1 MLRFSSFF
9 TFFLSPFLFS
19 SPADAEPQYV
29 DKYPDATVPRTP
41 AYNAQVPNTHWLQDV
56 QAVYG
61 LDANSEQ
68 FVDLVYRRRV
78 QTLATVD
85 DMIESVVAKIT
96 SLGLI
101 DNTYFVYSSDNGYH
115 VGYYG
120 FIYDKRQPWETDVHL
135 PLFIR
140 GPGITPNTSTDAMV
154 TMPDLSATFLDI
166 AGVLIP
172 PQFDGAS
179 VLPFAKADI
188 SSSSSSS
195 SATTTAPP
203 VSRQMTLVE
212 YHGET
217 ADGGDGPACARTQGS
232 TLFCNSD
239 GTYSVPPFFNGTSVC
254 VCQDAANNTYNC
266 IRIHNTTANF
276 RYCEFADSVNTV
288 EYFDYLADPNEL
300 TNLAPTMNSNLK
312 QALHTTLSKATA
324 CQGTTACNAILN
336 SIIYVT

>member
-1 MLRFSSFF
+1 MYSNIRFSSLYF
-9 TFFLSPFLFS
+9 SIYFS
-19 SPADAEPQYV
+19 SPADAEPQYYN
-29 DKYPDATVPRTP
+29 KYPDATVPRTP

-61 LDANSEQ
+61 LDSNSEQ

-85 DMIESVVAKIT
+85 DMIETVVQKIT
-96 SLGLI
+96 DLGLL

-140 GPGITPNTSTDAMV
+140 GPGITPNTVTEAIV

-166 AGVLIP
+166 AGIP
-172 PQFDGAS
+172 IPSQFDGAS
-179 VLPFAKADI
+179 VLPYAKA
-188 SSSSSSS
+188 SSNSNS
-195 SATTTAPP
+195 APP

-217 ADGGDGPACARTQGS
+217 ADGGDGPACARTQNS

-239 GTYSVPPFFNGTSVC
+239 GTYNVPPYFNGSAVC

-266 IRIHNTTANF
+266 IRVHNTTSNF
-276 RYCEFADSVNTV
+276 RYCEFADDVNTV
-288 EYFDYLADPNEL
+288 EYFDYLSDPNEL

-312 QALHTTLSKATA
+312 QALHTTLNKATV
-324 CQGTTACNAILN
+324 CVGTTACNAVLN